1 MNNLVKKLL
10 SLILICAMMVST
22 SAVAMAAPDE
32 DSTEPI
38 YVEGIEE
45 FFSKNEDGTMSLDVS
60 SAQAAGYTDRSV
72 EFILGNINEINN
84 MVRTQGAYINDDF
97 VATLYFSS
105 TRAKGQSKIEYWAT
119 GMVLV
124 YMTDAEA
131 DDLYHTIDR
140 LNWVGI
146 LLDLVKYLT
155 SAKSIISQACNIGS
169 KFSNIQIGSYKAQID
184 QVRKNKTGIIMYVAP
199 LPDGIGTSISFGA
212 Q

>member
-1 MNNLVKKLL
+1 MKNLVKRLL
-10 SLILICAMMVST
+10 SFILICAIMVST
-22 SAVAMAAPDE
+22 SAVVMAAPAE
-32 DSTEPI
+32 DSTELI

-45 FFSKNEDGTMSLDVS
+45 FFSKNADGTMSLDVN
-60 SAQAAGYTDRSV
+60 SAQSAGYTERSI
-72 EFILGNINEINN
+72 EFILGNIEEINN

-105 TRAKGQSKIEYWAT
+105 SRAKGQSKIEYWAT

-140 LNWVGI
+140 LSWVGT
-146 LLDLVKYLT
+146 LLNLIKHLT
-155 SAKSIISQACNIGS
+155 TAKPIISKACGAVAQLN
-169 KFSNIQIGSYKAQID
+169 NLLIGSYKAQID
-184 QVRKNKTGIIMYVAP
+184 QVRKNKSGIIMYVTP